1 MYRTYTFE
9 HVRTAEKKSLA
20 QCHESNAR
28 FSFSYKIRFLFYLT
42 YLRSLYQALFT
53 IYRRSF

>member
-9 HVRTAEKKSLA
+9 HVCTTEKRSLA
-20 QCHESNAR
+20 QCHESNAQ

-42 YLRSLYQALFT
+42 YLRPLYRALFT